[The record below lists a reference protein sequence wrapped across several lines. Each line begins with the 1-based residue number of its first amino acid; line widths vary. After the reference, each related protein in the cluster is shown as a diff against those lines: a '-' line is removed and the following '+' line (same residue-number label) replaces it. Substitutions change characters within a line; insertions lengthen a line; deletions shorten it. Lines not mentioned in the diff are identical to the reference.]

1 MSWSAAGAVADAV
14 ARARYMEKQMM
25 ARRAL
30 RVHMKRAGGD
40 TEWSEEAEYEP
51 FECYTLCLECGYLT
65 HEPKGPC
72 PGCGQRHWTD
82 LRSVA
87 SGEAVRQMERR
98 DRLTTPAYIINRA
111 QTIGLALGTVT
122 AVGLGTYAYLTD
134 KPEMAVAMV
143 LSAALGGATA
153 ALSYF
158 GFRYLLSAWVF
169 YRRPTFPSR
178 WRLPLPLPR
187 LRGRPTR
194 VHQAPFLSQGELLR
208 APITNRPCLGYEVSV
223 HFDAPGDK
231 RPRMWIL
238 EEEHT
243 VAFSVD
249 DRIVEA
255 DRATLKLDAEL
266 VGEESVGLDE
276 SGIAQFLRK
285 RGLFASEG
293 LYAIFEAIIEPDQTY
308 RLEIYDKPANAVAV
322 VRPAR

>member
-1 MSWSAAGAVADAV
+1 
-14 ARARYMEKQMM
+14 MM

-30 RVHMKRAGGD
+30 RVHMKRAGED
-40 TEWSEEAEYEP
+40 MEWSEEAEYEA

-65 HEPKGPC
+65 QAPKGPC
-72 PGCGQRHWTD
+72 PGCGQQRWTD
-82 LRSVA
+82 LRSVS

-98 DRLTTPAYIINRA
+98 DRMTTPAYIINRA
-111 QTIGLALGTVT
+111 WTIGLAAGTVT
-122 AVGLGTYAYLTD
+122 ALGLGIYIYLTEP
-134 KPEMAVAMV
+134 PEMAVAMV
-143 LSAALGGATA
+143 LAAALGGAVA
-153 ALSYF
+153 ALAYA
-158 GFRYLLSAWVF
+158 GFRFLLSAWVF

-178 WRLPLPLPR
+178 WRLPLPLPK
-187 LRGRPTR
+187 LSGRPAQ
-194 VHQAPFLSQGELLR
+194 VLQAVLVPQGELLR
-208 APITNRPCLGYEVSV
+208 APISDRPCLGYEVSV

-243 VAFSVD
+243 AAFAVE

-266 VGEESVGLDE
+266 VGEESIGMDD

-293 LYAIFEAIIEPDQTY
+293 IYAIFEAIIEPDQSY
-308 RLEIYDKPANAVAV
+308 RVELYDKPANAVAV
-322 VRPAR
+322 VRLAH